1 MGQKQTKL
9 FLHYYEFQKTIK
21 EYLSD
26 WNNKKDCNKLE
37 KGYIIHPDWIKEW
50 KSIINYNNLKNNL
63 EVQHHNI
70 NNIEEKIIKQ
80 DIKLSNKEYKKT
92 LINYIKINDLKYFPP
107 FSDSFISLEYLQNFC
122 DEETYKL
129 FKTNVDVQEM
139 EYIFKKRML
148 IIFCK
153 IDSIIKIIMFHNKN
167 IINLRIFCND
177 KNRFDVFKKYF
188 KIKNSDEI
196 MNYITNKDIYNK
208 KEYTSKENNITYYTL
223 NYEEEKNNL
232 NILNPQDIIKNRDIE
247 NDINITNA
255 NNNNIFNNNNFNINL
270 NNGNNQSENSL
281 QINNINKIE
290 NNNNNIS
297 QLNIENIEINKNEN
311 KFPLLPEDNITI
323 YIKSSDGKINTSI
336 DCKKNAHFSSI
347 EEKLYNKYP
356 EIKDKY
362 LFLGNG
368 GKINRNQTIKD
379 ETNIMMYD
387 IDDYSFDNNN

>member
-80 DIKLSNKEYKKT
+80 DIKQSNKEYKKT

-148 IIFCK
+148 
-153 IDSIIKIIMFHNKN
+153 IMFHNKN

-336 DCKKNAHFSSI
+336 DCKKMLIFLLLKKNYI
-347 EEKLYNKYP
+347 INILKL
-356 EIKDKY
+356 
-362 LFLGNG
+362 
-368 GKINRNQTIKD
+368 KINI
-379 ETNIMMYD
+379 Y
-387 IDDYSFDNNN
+387 F